1 MPYGETWID
10 ESTDLNVI
18 GYKFTGKELDTE
30 TGLYY
35 YGARYLDPQSSRWLS
50 PDLAGQ
56 GINWYGYCGNNPVNY
71 VDPTGEVAIADD
83 VAVLVVL
90 GGLATYAYLSSPAGQ
105 RAVQD
110 SVTWAA
116 SGAGIFG
123 NRRDSLYDFPSVPV
137 GSSNT
142 TIPQFPS
149 RELQYNHQG
158 APATY
163 QESSDTF
170 SPSITDKALEYAP
183 FTFPQLDVKDYAHF
197 GAMYLSTEDK
207 TKYWG
212 SYAPER
218 SLPRSRY
225 GDPIPD
231 VDVPHTQLGK
241 RDDGYGPYNQART
254 WEMRCNGKGIT
265 ATIDID
271 FSDHGSPSSHSK
283 PHQHR
288 LTPNNPNI
296 APRGGYRRGDPES
309 LT

>member
-1 MPYGETWID
+1 
-10 ESTDLNVI
+10 
-18 GYKFTGKELDTE
+18 
-30 TGLYY
+30 
-35 YGARYLDPQSSRWLS
+35 
-50 PDLAGQ
+50 
-56 GINWYGYCGNNPVNY
+56 
-71 VDPTGEVAIADD
+71 VDPTGEVAVADD

-183 FTFPQLDVKDYAHF
+183 FTFPQLDVKDYAHL
-197 GAMYLSTEDK
+197 GTLYLSTEDK
-207 TKYWG
+207 TRNVNGDDPTRKDFRDAKRAAGIPTSIGHITHKYVRDKQYENRTVYDFG
-212 SYAPER
+212 VLNKGIRFYIIKHAEDKFGRRPHYHGANNDSQKG
-218 SLPRSRY
+218 
-225 GDPIPD
+225 GDPMNP
-231 VDVPHTQLGK
+231 G
-241 RDDGYGPYNQART
+241 RYNQFP
-254 WEMRCNGKGIT
+254 GH
-265 ATIDID
+265 
-271 FSDHGSPSSHSK
+271 F
-283 PHQHR
+283 
-288 LTPNNPNI
+288 
-296 APRGGYRRGDPES
+296 PED
-309 LT
+309 